1 MKEIESLKNIA
12 PYVYSP
18 FLALAMVKDGFLQGA
33 NIDWSPI
40 EENGSLRLVVCF
52 VFSLIIVSLV
62 SSGITWFVFRFATYG
77 SDPRLTIETMP
88 LPYVMSCLCIG
99 FGVWGFAAYLFPGE
113 VPKAPL
119 NLFWHLGL
127 LAYGF
132 HLL

>member
-33 NIDWSPI
+33 LI
-40 EENGSLRLVVCF
+40 EENEQLRLVICF
-52 VFSLIIVSLV
+52 VFSLILVSFV
-62 SSGITWFVFRFATYG
+62 SSGITWFIFRFAAYG
-77 SDPRLTIETMP
+77 HDPRFTIETLP
-88 LPYVMSCLCIG
+88 LPYVISCLCIG
-99 FGVWGFAAYLFPGE
+99 FGVWGFAAHLFPGE

-119 NLFWHLGL
+119 NLFWHFGL

-132 HLL
+132 RLL